1 MSAVRLGDFI
11 QEKAFNMRA
20 WMRET
25 LDEPQ
30 LLSIM
35 DSMLLSDFVAIG
47 DMCVQNKGFV
57 VRHDFNGLLKAASG
71 TPLFEVGQ
79 RVRARADMHDKF
91 WRYLELF
98 ETVTEGATF
107 QQSNN
112 NDAATDPS
120 S

>member
-20 WMRET
+20 WMREA
-25 LDEPQ
+25 LDEPE

-35 DSMLLSDFVAIG
+35 DNMLKSDFVAMG
-47 DMCVQNKGFV
+47 DICVQNRGFV
-57 VRHDFNGLLKAASG
+57 VRRDFNGLLKVATG

-79 RVRARADMHDKF
+79 RLRARADMHDKF

-98 ETVTEGATF
+98 ATVTEGATF
-107 QQSNN
+107 QPDNDSN
-112 NDAATDPS
+112 ATTGTAS
-120 S
+120 